1 MLIAWRHSVTAFR
14 RPLLVARL
22 CLLSATCCVGASIPS
37 VAQDSSSAQGFYRD
51 RQLTIISGSAVG
63 GGYDAYARLVSRHLP
78 NFLPGNVKFI
88 VQSMPGGGSVIA
100 TNTLYNVS
108 ARDGTVLG
116 FVQRGVLTAPLL
128 DPKGMNYQYDAR
140 RFNWL
145 LSLNSEAGL
154 IIVRNTAPHKSV
166 ADLFTT
172 ELTISSA
179 GGATEIFPLLLRN
192 LFGMKVR
199 IVSGYKGSAE
209 AYLALER
216 GEVQGR
222 ISTGFDKAVLTP
234 WLADKSVRLLM
245 SISLKKHPYFP
256 DLPLVTER
264 IRNPSDREIVELL
277 LAEQLA
283 GRPILMPPEVPKE
296 RVALV
301 REAMERM
308 VRDKAFLAEAEK
320 LNLDIDPVGGAEIAT
335 LLDKVYRTPPET
347 VTRAR
352 EIISSRN

>member
-1 MLIAWRHSVTAFR
+1 MPINRPRLASAFR
-14 RPLLVARL
+14 PFVLAALA
-22 CLLSATCCVGASIPS
+22 LLSVALGIGGSVPAS
-37 VAQDSSSAQGFYRD
+37 AQDGGSPEAFYRD
-51 RQLTIISGSAVG
+51 RQLTIISGSASG
-63 GGYDAYARLVSRHLP
+63 GGYDAYARLVGRHLP
-78 NFLPGNVKFI
+78 GFLPGNVRFV
-88 VQSMPGGGSVIA
+88 VQVMPGGGSVIA
-100 TNTLYNVS
+100 TNTLYNIS
-108 ARDGTVLG
+108 PRDGSVLG

-145 LSLNSEAGL
+145 LSLNAEAGL
-154 IIVRNTAPHKSV
+154 IIVRSAAPHTSV
-166 ADLFTT
+166 RDLFTT

-199 IVSGYKGSAE
+199 IISGYKGSAE

-245 SISLKKHPYFP
+245 SISLRKHPYFP
-256 DLPLVTER
+256 DLPLVTEQ
-264 IRNPSDREIVELL
+264 IRHQADREVVELL

-283 GRPILMPPEVPKE
+283 GRPILMPPAVPPD
-296 RVALV
+296 RVAFM
-301 REAMERM
+301 RNAMEGM

-320 LNLDIDPVGGAEIAT
+320 LNLDIDPVSGAEIAA
-335 LLDKVYRTPPET
+335 LLDKVYGTPPET
-347 VTRAR
+347 VARTR

>member
-1 MLIAWRHSVTAFR
+1 MGIEWQRLAPRICPSLPSTLRLLGVAF
-14 RPLLVARL
+14 
-22 CLLSATCCVGASIPS
+22 CFGASIPAC
-37 VAQDSSSAQGFYRD
+37 AQDVSSAEAFYRD
-51 RQLTIISGSAVG
+51 RQVTIISGSAVG
-63 GGYDAYARLVSRHLP
+63 GGYDAYARLVGRYLP
-78 NFLPGNVKFI
+78 NFLPGNIKFI
-88 VQSMPGGGSVIA
+88 VQAMPGGGSLIA

-108 ARDGTVLG
+108 PRDGSVLG

-128 DPKGMNYQYDAR
+128 DPKAMNYQYDAR

-145 LSLNSEAGL
+145 LSLNAEAGL
-154 IIVRNTAPHKSV
+154 IIVRNAAPHQSV

-234 WLADKSVRLLM
+234 WLADKTVRLLM

-256 DLPLVTER
+256 DLPLVTEQ
-264 IRNPSDREIVELL
+264 IRNPSDRAVVELL
-277 LAEQLA
+277 LAEQWA
-283 GRPILMPPEVPKE
+283 GRPVLMPPDVPKE
-296 RVALV
+296 RVALM
-301 REAMERM
+301 REAMEKM

-320 LNLDIDPVGGAEIAT
+320 LKLDIDPVSGTEIAA
-335 LLDKVYRTPPET
+335 LLDKVYSTPPET
-347 VTRAR
+347 VARAR
-352 EIISSRN
+352 EIISNRN

>member
-1 MLIAWRHSVTAFR
+1 MVSVRQRSAPTCRF
-14 RPLLVARL
+14 L
-22 CLLSATCCVGASIPS
+22 LLSTFRFLSVVFCCSVSIPS
-37 VAQDSSSAQGFYRD
+37 RAQDGGSADAFYHG

-63 GGYDAYARLVSRHLP
+63 GGYDAYARLVGRHLP
-78 NFLPGNVKFI
+78 KFMPANVRFVI
-88 VQSMPGGGSVIA
+88 QVMPGGGSLIA
-100 TNTLYNVS
+100 TNTLYNIS
-108 ARDGTVLG
+108 PRDGSVLG

-128 DPKGMNYQYDAR
+128 DPKAMNYHYDAR

-145 LSLNSEAGL
+145 LSLNAEAGL
-154 IIVRNTAPHKSV
+154 IIVRNSAPHTSV

-179 GGATEIFPLLLRN
+179 GGATEIFPHLLRN

-199 IVSGYKGSAE
+199 IVSGYKGAAE

-234 WLADKSVRLLM
+234 WIADKTVRLLM

-256 DLPLVTER
+256 DLPLVTEQ
-264 IRNPSDREIVELL
+264 IRTESDREVVELL

-283 GRPILMPPEVPKE
+283 GRPILMPPEVPKD
-296 RVALV
+296 RVALM
-301 REAMERM
+301 REAMEKM
-308 VRDKAFLAEAEK
+308 VRDKSFLAEAEK
-320 LNLDIDPVGGAEIAT
+320 LNLDIDPVGGAEIAA

-347 VTRAR
+347 VARTRD
-352 EIISSRN
+352 IISVRN

>member
-1 MLIAWRHSVTAFR
+1 MNIVRSQPASALRF
-14 RPLLVARL
+14 
-22 CLLSATCCVGASIPS
+22 LSLSTLRFLGVVFCCGASIPTI
-37 VAQDSSSAQGFYRD
+37 AQDGGSAEAFYRD

-63 GGYDAYARLVSRHLP
+63 GGYDAYARLVGRRLP
-78 NFLPGNVKFI
+78 NFMPTNVRFV
-88 VQSMPGGGSVIA
+88 VQAMPGGGSLIA
-100 TNTLYNVS
+100 TNTLYNIS
-108 ARDGTVLG
+108 PRDGSVLG

-128 DPKGMNYQYDAR
+128 DPKAMNYQYDAR

-145 LSLNSEAGL
+145 LSLNAEAGL
-154 IIVRNTAPHKSV
+154 IIVRNSAPHRLV

-179 GGATEIFPLLLRN
+179 GGATEILPLLLRN

-256 DLPLVTER
+256 DLPLVTEQVR
-264 IRNPSDREIVELL
+264 TQSDREVVELL

-283 GRPILMPPEVPKE
+283 GRPILMPPDVPKD
-296 RVALV
+296 RVGLM
-301 REAMERM
+301 REAMEKM

-320 LNLDIDPVGGAEIAT
+320 LNLDIDPVGGAEIAA

-347 VTRAR
+347 VARAR
-352 EIISSRN
+352 EIISVRN